1 MKMRNKGQSESHFI
15 EGEAQG
21 VNAAQ
26 SASQIK
32 LSIFSFS
39 CYILLKTL
47 LWLHVKSAESN

>member
-47 LWLHVKSAESN
+47 LWFHVKSAESN